1 MATLRDIRRRIK
13 AVQNTSQITKAM
25 KMVAAAKLRKAQ
37 ARMLDLRPY
46 SGKIYQVLGNLSGV
60 SEAEA
65 HPLLVKRDT
74 KAVEVVVLTS
84 DRGLCGAFNAN
95 VLKAAAA
102 FIKELRDKGLQ
113 VSVSAVGRKAQDY
126 YKRRDVAT
134 RKMVTG
140 IAGKIDYSHAKG
152 LAADIMEGYV
162 AGTFDEVYLVYNEF
176 KNVVQQ
182 VVRIVKLLP
191 FEPEEQAAAPDAGAD
206 ALTPYIFEPEAA
218 ELYKVL
224 IPKAVEIKV
233 FQAMLEYQTSEEAS
247 RMTAMENAS
256 KNAKEMIQRM
266 TLIANKVRQASITRE
281 LMDIVGGVEALKK

>member
-37 ARMLDLRPY
+37 VRMLDMRPY
-46 SGKIYQVLGNLSGV
+46 SDKIYQVLGNLSGV

-65 HPLLVKRDT
+65 HPLLVKREP

-95 VLKAAAA
+95 ALKAAAA
-102 FIKELRDKGLQ
+102 FMKELKGKGLQ

-126 YKRRDVAT
+126 YKRRDIAT

-140 IAGKIDYSHAKG
+140 IAGKIDYSHAKN
-152 LAADIMEGYV
+152 LAADIMEGYI

-182 VVRIVKLLP
+182 VVRTVKLLP
-191 FEPEEQAAAPDAGAD
+191 FEQEQAAPAGAE
-206 ALTPYIFEPEAA
+206 ALTPYIFEPEA
-218 ELYKVL
+218 EDLYKVL

-233 FQAMLEYQTSEEAS
+233 FRAMLESQTSEEAS

-266 TLIANKVRQASITRE
+266 TLVANKVRQASITRE